1 LDLPLVISVEL
12 HISAEMYVAHFDLYD
27 TTRNRVRL
35 GLMLLH
41 QDLLLKEY
49 LFDVPPTS
57 PPMSAPLFDFERI
70 GAAEGSDVELGVTV
84 TKAVVV
90 EGIKPL
96 EVDEVVIDDTV
107 D

>member
-1 LDLPLVISVEL
+1 
-12 HISAEMYVAHFDLYD
+12 
-27 TTRNRVRL
+27 
-35 GLMLLH
+35 
-41 QDLLLKEY
+41 
-49 LFDVPPTS
+49 
-57 PPMSAPLFDFERI
+57 MSAPLFDFERI